1 MIEMHGNDTVLVP
14 RNPLGG
20 RDVNVFSAA
29 VPKRHAPRDN
39 IARDL

>member
-1 MIEMHGNDTVLVP
+1 VRNDLII
-14 RNPLGG
+14 LGG